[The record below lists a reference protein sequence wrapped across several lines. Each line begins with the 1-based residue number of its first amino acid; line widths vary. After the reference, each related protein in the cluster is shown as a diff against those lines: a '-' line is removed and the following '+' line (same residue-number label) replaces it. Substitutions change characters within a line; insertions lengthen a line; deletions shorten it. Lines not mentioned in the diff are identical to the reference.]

1 MIEIKLPGSKKLKL
15 TILIILLS
23 ITLLILGFEGINNRK
38 KSDFTN
44 KGSIENAEFIDG
56 DNVNLNKESK
66 EDENNKIENE
76 KEYKLYN
83 EAYNLFFSGEY
94 DKSIEKSNEVIS
106 EFPNSAKGYNIRG
119 IAKSYNESF
128 EAGMKDINKALELE
142 PQYGYAVFNKALTY
156 ELYGKLDEAL
166 LWYNKNLE
174 IENYIWTYYGI
185 ASVYGRRGDA
195 ENTIKYLSKAIE
207 IDEVVKKEAQK
218 EADFNPV
225 RESKEFQDLI
235 NN

>member
-1 MIEIKLPGSKKLKL
+1 MIKIKFPGSQKLKL
-15 TILIILLS
+15 TILIILLA
-23 ITLLILGFEGINNRK
+23 ITLIILGFEGINNRK
-38 KSDFTN
+38 KSDFIN
-44 KGSIENAEFIDG
+44 KQSIENAELIHG
-56 DNVNLNKESK
+56 DSENLDKAVN
-66 EDENNKIENE
+66 EDKNNKIENE
-76 KEYKLYN
+76 EEYKLYN

-94 DKSIEKSNEVIS
+94 DKSIEKSNEIIS
-106 EFPNSAKGYNIRG
+106 EFPSSAKGYNIRG

-128 EAGMKDINKALELE
+128 ESGMKDIDKALELE
-142 PQYGYAVFNKALTY
+142 PKYGYAVFNKALTY

-185 ASVYGRRGDA
+185 ASIYGRRGDVQ
-195 ENTIKYLSKAIE
+195 NTVKYLSKAIE
-207 IDEVVKKEAQK
+207 LDEVVKKEAK
-218 EADFNPV
+218 DEADFNPV

>member
-1 MIEIKLPGSKKLKL
+1 MIKIKLPGSQKLKL
-15 TILIILLS
+15 TILIILLA
-23 ITLLILGFEGINNRK
+23 ITLIILGFEGINNRK
-38 KSDFTN
+38 KSDFIN
-44 KGSIENAEFIDG
+44 KQSIENAELIHG
-56 DNVNLNKESK
+56 DSENLDKAVN
-66 EDENNKIENE
+66 EDKNNKIENE
-76 KEYKLYN
+76 EEYKLYN

-94 DKSIEKSNEVIS
+94 DKSIEKSNEIIS
-106 EFPNSAKGYNIRG
+106 EFPSSAKGYNIRG

-128 EAGMKDINKALELE
+128 ESGMKDIDKALELE
-142 PQYGYAVFNKALTY
+142 PKYGYAVFNKALTY

-185 ASVYGRRGDA
+185 ASIYGRRGDVQ
-195 ENTIKYLSKAIE
+195 NTVKYLSKAIE
-207 IDEVVKKEAQK
+207 LDEVVKKEAK
-218 EADFNPV
+218 DEADFNPV